1 MKNLDESVYNTNL
14 DESVSDFTAKDLF
27 TKNAITA
34 ALATGSPIGAFYEA
48 KRQDALK
55 AKAAAAQANATA
67 ADIEASAQAQIEL
80 AKAEAEISKSALQSM
95 QGGNQSMVN
104 RTDDA
109 KTFPWKTVG
118 LVGGGLVVATGLF
131 FLIRYFVKK
140 K

>member
-1 MKNLDESVYNTNL
+1 MKNLDESIMNSSNL
-14 DESVSDFTAKDLF
+14 DESVSNFTAKDLF

-67 ADIEASAQAQIEL
+67 ADIAASAQAQIEL
-80 AKAEAEISKSALQSM
+80 ANAEAEISKAALQAVQNS
-95 QGGNQSMVN
+95 SPASAN
-104 RTDDA
+104 RVEDT
-109 KTFPWKTVG
+109 KKFPWL
-118 LVGGGLVVATGLF
+118 LVGGITVGVLALAATA
-131 FLIRYFVKK
+131 YFVFRKK

>member
-14 DESVSDFTAKDLF
+14 DESVSNFTAKDLF

-80 AKAEAEISKSALQSM
+80 AKAEAEISKAALQSM
-95 QGGNQSMVN
+95 QGVNPSMVSK
-104 RTDDA
+104 TDDT
-109 KTFPWKTVG
+109 KKFPWL
-118 LVGGGLVVATGLF
+118 LVGGITFGVLALATTA
-131 FLIRYFVKK
+131 YFIFRKK
-140 K
+140 